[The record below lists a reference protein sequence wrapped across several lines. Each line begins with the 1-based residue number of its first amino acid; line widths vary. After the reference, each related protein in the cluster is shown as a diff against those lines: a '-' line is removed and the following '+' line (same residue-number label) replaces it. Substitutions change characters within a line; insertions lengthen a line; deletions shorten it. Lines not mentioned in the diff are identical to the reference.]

1 MAESRR
7 IYIIG
12 FMGSGKSTTG
22 KKLAVSLKWSFVD
35 LDREIE
41 IETGKTIKDLFSE
54 WGEDHFRQTEA
65 KTLRQLDIEEDTVIA
80 VGGGAPC
87 FSNNMDF
94 MLETGLVIYLKMTPG
109 QLKSRLKG
117 SMDERPLLKNIRSK
131 DLLFYITDKL
141 SEREKYYCQASMV
154 IDGINLDIRSLSKTI
169 INQNI

>member
-12 FMGSGKSTTG
+12 FMGSGKSTAG
-22 KKLAVSLKWSFVD
+22 KNLASSLNWSFVD

-41 IETGKTIKDLFSE
+41 RETGKTIKDLFSGS
-54 WGEDHFRQTEA
+54 GEDHFRKTEA
-65 KTLRQLDIEEDTVIA
+65 KTLHELDTERDTVIA

-94 MLETGLVIYLKMTPG
+94 MLETGLVIYLRMTPV
-109 QLKSRLKG
+109 QLKSRLEG
-117 SMDERPLLKNIRSK
+117 SIDERPLLKDITKK

-141 SEREKYYCQASMV
+141 SEREKYYNRASMAV
-154 IDGINLDIRSLSKTI
+154 DGINLDIISLSKTI
-169 INQNI
+169 IDQYM